1 MSAAVAR
8 TRLPRAEREQQ
19 ALAAARARFA
29 EHGYAA
35 VTMDDVAAD
44 VGVTKPLLYAYFG
57 NKDGLFLACLEPA
70 AEALEATVLGAVR
83 DADGPADALE
93 RGVHAFFGFVD
104 RERDAWR
111 MLFDETLPGDGGIA
125 LFVAAQRERLKAVV
139 ARSGPC
145 TSEADALSAALLG
158 ACEAMAR
165 WWLLQGTF
173 PAATAAD
180 LLVRSLRNPEP
191 RTTT

>member
-1 MSAAVAR
+1 MSAVAAR

-44 VGVTKPLLYAYFG
+44 VGVTKPLLYTYFG
-57 NKDGLFLACLEPA
+57 NKDGLFLDCLAPA
-70 AEALEATVLGAVR
+70 AEALEATVLDAVR
-83 DADGPADALE
+83 DAAGPAEALE

-104 RERDAWR
+104 RERDSWR
-111 MLFDETLPGDGGIA
+111 MLFDESLPAGGEIA
-125 LFVAAQRERLKAVV
+125 RFVGAQRERLRSVV
-139 ARSGPC
+139 ARSGPR

-158 ACEAMAR
+158 ACEALAR
-165 WWLLQGTF
+165 WWLHNGPF

-180 LLVRSLRNPEP
+180 LLIRTLRNPET
-191 RTTT
+191 RST

>member
-1 MSAAVAR
+1 MSAAAAR

-44 VGVTKPLLYAYFG
+44 VGVTKPLLYTYFG
-57 NKDGLFLACLEPA
+57 NKDGLFLACLAPA
-70 AEALEATVLGAVR
+70 ADALEATVLEAVR
-83 DADGPADALE
+83 GASGPAEALE
-93 RGVHAFFGFVD
+93 RGVHAFFAFVD

-111 MLFDETLPGDGGIA
+111 MLFDETRPADGDIA
-125 LFVAAQRERLKAVV
+125 LFVTAQRERLTSMVRA
-139 ARSGPC
+139 SGA
-145 TSEADALSAALLG
+145 EAEALAAALLG

-165 WWLLQGTF
+165 WWLREGTF
-173 PAATAAD
+173 PASTAAD
-180 LLVRSLRNPEP
+180 LLIRTLRDPETRS
-191 RTTT
+191 T

>member
-1 MSAAVAR
+1 MSAAAAR

-19 ALAAARARFA
+19 ALAAARTRFA
-29 EHGYAA
+29 ERGYAA

-44 VGVTKPLLYAYFG
+44 IGVTKPLLYAYFG
-57 NKDGLFLACLEPA
+57 NKDGLFLACLAPA
-70 AEALEATVLGAVR
+70 AEALEATVGDAVR
-83 DADGPADALE
+83 SAAGPAEALE

-111 MLFDETLPGDGGIA
+111 MLFDESLPADGEIA
-125 LFVAAQRERLKAVV
+125 RFVGAQRERLKAVV

-145 TSEADALSAALLG
+145 TSETEALSAALLG

-165 WWLLQGTF
+165 WWLRQGTF

-180 LLVRSLRNPEP
+180 LLIRTLRNPET
-191 RTTT
+191 RST

>member
-1 MSAAVAR
+1 MSAAAAR

-35 VTMDDVAAD
+35 VTMDEVAAD
-44 VGVTKPLLYAYFG
+44 MGVTKPLLYTYFG
-57 NKDGLFLACLEPA
+57 NKDGLFLACLAPA
-70 AEALEATVLGAVR
+70 ADALEAAVLDAVR
-83 DADGPADALE
+83 AADGPADALAP
-93 RGVHAFFGFVD
+93 GVHAFFAFVE

-111 MLFDETLPGDGGIA
+111 MLFDETRPADGEIA
-125 LFVAAQRERLKAVV
+125 RFVTAQRERL
-139 ARSGPC
+139 
-145 TSEADALSAALLG
+145 TSMVSPSSDEAQALTVALLG

-165 WWLLQGTF
+165 WWLRAGTF

-180 LLVRSLRNPEP
+180 LLIRNLRNPET
-191 RTTT
+191 RTA

>member
-1 MSAAVAR
+1 VSAAVAR

-19 ALAAARARFA
+19 ALAAARTRFA

-44 VGVTKPLLYAYFG
+44 VGVTKPLLYTYFG
-57 NKDGLFLACLEPA
+57 NKDGLFLACLAPA
-70 AEALEATVLGAVR
+70 AEALEATVLDAVR
-83 DADGPADALE
+83 DADRPAVALQ
-93 RGVHAFFGFVD
+93 RGLHAFFDFVD

-111 MLFDETLPGDGGIA
+111 MLFDETLPADGEIA
-125 LFVAAQRERLKAVV
+125 GFVTAQRERLMAVV
-139 ARSGPC
+139 ARSG
-145 TSEADALSAALLG
+145 TSEAEALSAALLG

-165 WWLLQGTF
+165 WWLRHGTF

-180 LLVRSLRNPEP
+180 LLLQTLRHPETRS
-191 RTTT
+191 T

>member
-44 VGVTKPLLYAYFG
+44 VGVTKPLLYTYFG
-57 NKDGLFLACLEPA
+57 NKDGLFLACLAPA
-70 AEALEATVLGAVR
+70 ADALEATVLDAVR
-83 DADGPADALE
+83 GADGTADALD

-111 MLFDETLPGDGGIA
+111 MLFDATLPADGEIA
-125 LFVAAQRERLKAVV
+125 RFVTAQRERLTAVV
-139 ARSGPC
+139 ARSG
-145 TSEADALSAALLG
+145 TREAEALAAALLG

-165 WWLLQGTF
+165 WWLREGAF
-173 PAATAAD
+173 PASAAAD
-180 LLVRSLRNPEP
+180 LLLRTLRNPET
-191 RTTT
+191 RST

>member
-1 MSAAVAR
+1 MSAAAAR

-35 VTMDDVAAD
+35 VTMDVVAAD
-44 VGVTKPLLYAYFG
+44 MGVTKPLLYTYFG
-57 NKDGLFLACLEPA
+57 NKDGLFLACLAPA
-70 AEALEATVLGAVR
+70 AEALEHTVREAVR
-83 DADGPADALE
+83 GADGPADALE

-111 MLFDETLPGDGGIA
+111 MLFDETRPANGEIA
-125 LFVAAQRERLKAVV
+125 RFIAAQRERLTSVV
-139 ARSGPC
+139 GP
-145 TSEADALSAALLG
+145 SSDKEQALTVALLG

-165 WWLLQGTF
+165 WWLRGGTF

-180 LLVRSLRNPEP
+180 LLIRSLSKPET
-191 RTTT
+191 RTA